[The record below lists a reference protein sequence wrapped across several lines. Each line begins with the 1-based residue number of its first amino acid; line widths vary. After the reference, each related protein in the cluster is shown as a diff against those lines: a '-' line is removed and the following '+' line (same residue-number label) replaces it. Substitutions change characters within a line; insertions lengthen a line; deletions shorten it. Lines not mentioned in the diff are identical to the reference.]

1 MMGIFHLG
9 HHSGRDVMGGQIFG
23 GSGGEGFNHVGTIY
37 LLIKSSV
44 LTVYIYKVCL
54 WVKKW
59 FENSSLETLK
69 IQLFI
74 F

>member
-44 LTVYIYKVCL
+44 LTVYI
-54 WVKKW
+54 
-59 FENSSLETLK
+59 
-69 IQLFI
+69 
-74 F
+74 